1 MKFKDFT
8 KLDIEDNYV
17 PNYSVSTVKEL
28 NLSTLQNNL
37 GHCLNIIDEEV
48 MKGYVTKLSNLPIIK
63 PETYINAELSD
74 IHFFKISELVYQEDE
89 FSVDKLS
96 MVFQTLSNR
105 PCTLVMMLKSNGE
118 QTDFYLG
125 ARPNGNNSAGTLF
138 QMLKQSLLGVFP
150 GSRISEY
157 YDEDMKRDM
166 QTINAGCISSVTCV
180 ADYKRDKENIT
191 NKEFI
196 QGLEKFVYTMQGKSY
211 TAVLIADNVGYEDLM
226 QRKREYEQIYTQISP
241 FANMQINF
249 TVSDG
254 GSIST
259 GNSEGKSHSS
269 SHTNTEGTS
278 STETD
283 TKTHTVGSSE
293 SVGET
298 EGKTKTHT
306 VSNSQSDGKTDT
318 KGETEGT
325 SETITDGIT
334 TGKFSGKSSNLGG
347 HLKLLNIGGGKNSG
361 TSSNQSHSVANGKSH
376 TYSSSESVSKTL
388 THGISDSNAQSYST
402 TKTHGTNQGNSTS
415 KAIGNSTSN
424 STANTVGDTF
434 NLVNTKTL
442 TDTFGNSKG
451 ITLNAENMTLN
462 MTLERIKKHLERL
475 DECESFG
482 MWNFAAYFI
491 GETTAEIE
499 TAANIYK
506 SVIAGTDSGIER
518 SAINS
523 WNDEAE
529 VADLFKY
536 ISAFIHP
543 RFVYNGF
550 SYDGNRYIAVDPSVL
565 VNTNELALHMGLP
578 RHSVKGLPVVE
589 HAQFGQ
595 EVISSKK
602 EKNNAINLGKIYN
615 LGRKTDTD
623 IFLDLNS
630 LSMHTFVT
638 GSTGAGKSNA
648 IYHFLSELSK
658 KAIPFL
664 VIEPA
669 KGEYKEIFKDV
680 VCYGTNPKV
689 GRLLKINPFSFP
701 EEIHVLEHI
710 DRIVEI
716 FNVCWPM
723 YAAMPAVLKDA
734 IEQAYITAGWD
745 LDMSENTKV
754 SGLFPTFD
762 DVLRELN
769 TTINQSDYSTD
780 TKGDYI
786 GALSTRV
793 KSLTNGINGRIFVS
807 NEIEMD
813 DLFNRNAIVDIS
825 HVGAMETKSLIMGII
840 VLKLQEFRMAKANEL
855 NSSLRHVTVLE
866 EAHNLLKKT
875 STEQNSES
883 SNLVGK
889 SVEMLTNAIAE
900 IRTYGEGFI
909 IADQAP
915 NLLDT
920 AVIRNTNTKIIMR
933 LPECADREITGK
945 AIALNEQQYTELSKL
960 PTGVAA
966 VYQND
971 WQEAVL
977 CSMPKYEVWDVRDR
991 KREVYESLKNRKEAD
1006 RELLHYLLKKKLS
1019 VEEKKKTESLIMQ
1032 SNVSAKIR
1040 KDLILNL
1047 SNQNFLYEWAV
1058 ADFISKNFDLSD
1070 LFRGTSQCESLE
1082 ELSQIIKQNI
1092 SQEFAGFI
1100 EAELLKIIYYV
1111 CRVEH
1116 EKHPE
1121 NMAIEQ
1127 LRVEYLKEKVM

>member
-1 MKFKDFT
+1 M
-8 KLDIEDNYV
+8 
-17 PNYSVSTVKEL
+17 
-28 NLSTLQNNL
+28 
-37 GHCLNIIDEEV
+37 
-48 MKGYVTKLSNLPIIK
+48 
-63 PETYINAELSD
+63 
-74 IHFFKISELVYQEDE
+74 
-89 FSVDKLS
+89 
-96 MVFQTLSNR
+96 
-105 PCTLVMMLKSNGE
+105 
-118 QTDFYLG
+118 
-125 ARPNGNNSAGTLF
+125 
-138 QMLKQSLLGVFP
+138 
-150 GSRISEY
+150 
-157 YDEDMKRDM
+157 
-166 QTINAGCISSVTCV
+166 
-180 ADYKRDKENIT
+180 
-191 NKEFI
+191 
-196 QGLEKFVYTMQGKSY
+196 
-211 TAVLIADNVGYEDLM
+211 
-226 QRKREYEQIYTQISP
+226 
-241 FANMQINF
+241 
-249 TVSDG
+249 
-254 GSIST
+254 
-259 GNSEGKSHSS
+259 
-269 SHTNTEGTS
+269 
-278 STETD
+278 
-283 TKTHTVGSSE
+283 
-293 SVGET
+293 
-298 EGKTKTHT
+298 
-306 VSNSQSDGKTDT
+306 
-318 KGETEGT
+318 
-325 SETITDGIT
+325 
-334 TGKFSGKSSNLGG
+334 
-347 HLKLLNIGGGKNSG
+347 
-361 TSSNQSHSVANGKSH
+361 
-376 TYSSSESVSKTL
+376 
-388 THGISDSNAQSYST
+388 
-402 TKTHGTNQGNSTS
+402 
-415 KAIGNSTSN
+415 
-424 STANTVGDTF
+424 
-434 NLVNTKTL
+434 
-442 TDTFGNSKG
+442 
-451 ITLNAENMTLN
+451 
-462 MTLERIKKHLERL
+462 
-475 DECESFG
+475 
-482 MWNFAAYFI
+482 
-491 GETTAEIE
+491 
-499 TAANIYK
+499 
-506 SVIAGTDSGIER
+506 
-518 SAINS
+518 
-523 WNDEAE
+523 
-529 VADLFKY
+529 
-536 ISAFIHP
+536 
-543 RFVYNGF
+543 
-550 SYDGNRYIAVDPSVL
+550 
-565 VNTNELALHMGLP
+565 
-578 RHSVKGLPVVE
+578 
-589 HAQFGQ
+589 
-595 EVISSKK
+595 
-602 EKNNAINLGKIYN
+602 
-615 LGRKTDTD
+615 
-623 IFLDLNS
+623 
-630 LSMHTFVT
+630 
-638 GSTGAGKSNA
+638 
-648 IYHFLSELSK
+648 
-658 KAIPFL
+658 
-664 VIEPA
+664 
-669 KGEYKEIFKDV
+669 
-680 VCYGTNPKV
+680 

-883 SNLVGK
+883 SNMVGK